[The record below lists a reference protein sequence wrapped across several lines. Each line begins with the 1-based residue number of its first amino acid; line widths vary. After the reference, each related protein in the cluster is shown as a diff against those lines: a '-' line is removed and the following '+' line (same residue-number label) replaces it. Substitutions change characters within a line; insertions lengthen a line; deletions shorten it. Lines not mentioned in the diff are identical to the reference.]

1 MSFRVQVAAMEA
13 ELEGRQGTVERVE
26 ADLEWK
32 GRELVEHLEK
42 NCFWRNEIYD
52 TSAPLLL
59 M

>member
-1 MSFRVQVAAMEA
+1 MEA